1 MYIQSLQTVTNNES
15 VSYLEI
21 VADKLERITIKIFGE
36 EGLVA
41 KKLTADIEAGRQQLM
56 VNLNDLASGI
66 YTLNAFIGDVFI
78 KSIRF
83 VKP

>member
-1 MYIQSLQTVTNNES
+1 MYIQSLQTATNNES

-56 VNLNDLASGI
+56 VNLNDLTSGI